1 MRIKIFTLALTVLFV
16 STIFS
21 QSKFNVGAS
30 LNLGVPVGEFSDI
43 AKTAIGGSINSEY
56 VFSDKVSATLAV
68 YYYSYS
74 SEIPTVAIDGSTY
87 DFSIE
92 AIPVILGLKY
102 FFNKSFFGTI
112 EAGAHFMR
120 VKADVYLGDNLS
132 TDFETKFGAGL
143 GLGYRIQLAEASL
156 FEITG
161 VYQYVQDD
169 LSSISLRATVLVLLG
184 NL

>member
-1 MRIKIFTLALTVLFV
+1 MIQLNA
-16 STIFS
+16 S
-21 QSKFNVGAS
+21 FNVGVP
-30 LNLGVPVGEFSDI
+30 LGDFSEI
-43 AKTAIGGSINSEY
+43 AKTGIGGSINSEY
-56 VFSDKVSATLAV
+56 VFSDEVSATFAV

-74 SEIPTVAIDGSTY
+74 SKISTIAIDGSTF

-92 AIPVILGLKY
+92 AIPVILGIKY
-102 FFNKSFFGTI
+102 FLNKSFFGTF
-112 EAGAHFMR
+112 EAGAHIMR

-132 TDFETKFGAGL
+132 TDFNTKFGAGF

-156 FEITG
+156 FEMTG

-169 LSSISLRATVLVLLG
+169 LSSISLRATILVLLG

>member
-16 STIFS
+16 SAIYS

-56 VFSDKVSATLAV
+56 DFSDKVSATLAV

-92 AIPVILGLKY
+92 AIPLILGIKY
-102 FFNKSFFGTI
+102 FINKSFFGTF

>member
-1 MRIKIFTLALTVLFV
+1 MRIKIFTLGLTVLFV
-16 STIFS
+16 SASYS
-21 QSKFNVGAS
+21 QCKFNVGAS
-30 LNLGVPVGEFSDI
+30 LNLGVPVSEFSDI

-92 AIPVILGLKY
+92 AIPIILGLKY

-112 EAGAHFMR
+112 EAGTHFMR

-156 FEITG
+156 FEMTG

-169 LSSISLRATVLVLLG
+169 LSSISLRATLLVLLS

>member
-1 MRIKIFTLALTVLFV
+1 MRTKLIFLSIVVFFV
-16 STIFS
+16 SENFS

-30 LNLGVPVGEFSDI
+30 FNIGNPIGDFYDI

-56 VFSDKVSATLAV
+56 VFSDNISATFAV

-74 SEIPTVAIDGSTY
+74 SKIPTIAIDGSTF
-87 DFSIE
+87 DFSVE

-102 FFNKSFFGTI
+102 FHNKSFFGTV
-112 EAGAHFMR
+112 EAGVHIMR

-132 TDFETKFGAGL
+132 TDFETKFGAGF

-156 FEITG
+156 VEVTG

-169 LSSISLRATVLVLLG
+169 LSSISLRATILVLLG